1 MHASLPEGDPPSSE
15 PDPGTGREATSPSP
29 RPRVVPVLD
38 AATRLL
44 VDPVLAVVFP
54 SRCPVCRSPLAR
66 PTRGPLCA
74 SCWDGLPR
82 HRGSLCGCGVPLG
95 APQAGEC
102 GRCRR
107 GLNPLSAGASLGPY
121 EGPLR
126 TVIHELKYRGRRR
139 AAARLAEAMVAQQ
152 AVRRLLSPGVVLI
165 PVPLHPRRRR
175 ERGFNQ
181 AEIVAREV
189 GHLVNL
195 PVSPLALVRRKDT
208 PPQTGLSA
216 SERRKSVA
224 GAFAVRRRCHVAGK
238 VVVLVDDVLTT
249 GATALACARA
259 LRDAGA
265 AEVRVLTVARVS

>member
-1 MHASLPEGDPPSSE
+1 MLPSLPEGEKPSSQTRPGSSGE
-15 PDPGTGREATSPSP
+15 PPGSGP

-38 AATRLL
+38 AATRFL
-44 VDPVLAVVFP
+44 VDPVLAIVFP

-66 PTRGPLCA
+66 PTQGPLCV
-74 SCWDGLPR
+74 SCWEGLPR
-82 HRGSLCGCGVPLG
+82 HRGPLCGCGVPLG

-139 AAARLAEAMVAQQ
+139 AAARLAEALVAQP

-189 GHLVNL
+189 GHLVSL
-195 PVSPLALVRRKDT
+195 PVSSLALVRRKDT

-216 SERRKSVA
+216 AERRKSVA

-259 LRDAGA
+259 LREAGA
-265 AEVRVLTVARVS
+265 TDVRVLTLARVS